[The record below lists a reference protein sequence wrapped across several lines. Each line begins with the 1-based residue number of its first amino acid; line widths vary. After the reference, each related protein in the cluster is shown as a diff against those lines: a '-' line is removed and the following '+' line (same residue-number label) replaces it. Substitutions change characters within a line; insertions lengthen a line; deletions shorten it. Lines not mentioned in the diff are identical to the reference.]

1 MIVNYRAKSADGL
14 SITFLAVWMLGDATN
29 LIGPYEIVLAS
40 SQFLQEQKKIPLLL
54 DTPAERRHMRGSAN
68 PRISRRTL
76 DKPGANS
83 SGIGHV
89 LLRR

>member
-40 SQFLQEQKKIPLLL
+40 SQFLQRAEENSFAAGHRRGE
-54 DTPAERRHMRGSAN
+54 TPYARLS
-68 PRISRRTL
+68 
-76 DKPGANS
+76 
-83 SGIGHV
+83 
-89 LLRR
+89 